1 MNLNVI
7 KPYFPQAFKA
17 NDVKSLIIAL
27 VVYALIAC
35 IGGFVLGLLT
45 IIPILGFIFRVV
57 SWLVEIYCAAGVIL
71 SLLVFLKFV
80 K

>member
-71 SLLVFLKFV
+71 SLLVFLKIV